1 MISIAALALK
11 VTNLW
16 NCKVGPEESVHPLT
30 FHPTIQEPS
39 SGLVLAWIWRYVKC
53 DILFQR
59 SNQGWWRGIVGEIKH
74 VASMQGVA
82 NWLRA
87 SGSHLW
93 LCTIIFL
100 PFGGNFR
107 VCGGKKLALSYVR
120 QKWNKVWIGKV
131 YASGLSS
138 PKCTLLGFDMWCL
151 STCRVNSQRRKLLGS
166 SSEFELFV
174 FLCHTTIGSTAKRLS
189 VENVIKQML
198 VSVAPWE
205 DENST
210 MSGY

>member
-1 MISIAALALK
+1 MAALALK

-16 NCKVGPEESVHPLT
+16 NCKVGHGGIGASLDISTRPSRSCSQVWCWPE
-30 FHPTIQEPS
+30 
-39 SGLVLAWIWRYVKC
+39 IWRYVKC
-53 DILFQR
+53 DILLQR
-59 SNQGWWRGIVGEIKH
+59 SNQGRWRGIVGEIKH

-100 PFGGNFR
+100 PFVGNFR
-107 VCGGKKLALSYVR
+107 VCEGKKLALSYVR

-138 PKCTLLGFDMWCL
+138 PKGTLLGFWSANL
-151 STCRVNSQRRKLLGS
+151 
-166 SSEFELFV
+166 SSEFSEEETFG
-174 FLCHTTIGSTAKRLS
+174 I
-189 VENVIKQML
+189 I
-198 VSVAPWE
+198 
-205 DENST
+205 
-210 MSGY
+210 